1 MIRGIFIGQR
11 ILLVAGVADVVSISV
26 VALSAV
32 VGIIGNG
39 VVLCV
44 EGAGSGSLMAA
55 LQLL

>member
-1 MIRGIFIGQR
+1 MASI
-11 ILLVAGVADVVSISV
+11 ADVVCIAV
-26 VALSAV
+26 VAPSAV
-32 VGIIGNG
+32 VGIMGNG